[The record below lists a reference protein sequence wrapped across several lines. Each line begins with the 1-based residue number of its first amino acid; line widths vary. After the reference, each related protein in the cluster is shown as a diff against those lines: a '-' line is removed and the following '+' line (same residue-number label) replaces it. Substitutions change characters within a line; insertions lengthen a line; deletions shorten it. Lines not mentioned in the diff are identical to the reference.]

1 MTESDATSASLP
13 VPFFGIPS
21 SGTGR
26 QRLEKLRQSF
36 SGAHIHAL
44 LVTHLPHVRYLTGF
58 SGSNGVCLVT
68 NRTCYFLSDGRYR
81 EQVRQ
86 EVERARVVIA
96 KGTLFSEISSR
107 KLLKGIERVGVESH
121 YLSVASLET
130 LKKLFPRV
138 KFVSTRSLIENIAS
152 VKDELEIGYIK
163 KAVAI
168 TDRVFSKIL
177 NILKAGV
184 SEQDIAAEISY
195 LHKKFGAEADAFEPI
210 VASGT
215 RGALPHARP
224 SAKKI
229 RNGELVTLDFGCR
242 YNGYH
247 SDLTRTI
254 AVGKPSAKARTMY
267 QVVLDAQQR
276 ALDAVASSMKAQA
289 LDTVARSFIRKK
301 GFGKY
306 FTHSLGHGLGL
317 EIHEVPR
324 ISALSKDILC
334 EGNVITIEP
343 GIYIPHFGGVRI
355 EDDVVIRYSS
365 CEILNKSPKELI
377 VV

>member
-1 MTESDATSASLP
+1 MTESDATSACLP
-13 VPFFGIPS
+13 A
-21 SGTGR
+21 GR
-26 QRLEKLRQSF
+26 QRLEELRQSF
-36 SGAHIHAL
+36 SAVRIHAL

-58 SGSNGVCLVT
+58 SGSSGICLVT
-68 NRTCYFLSDGRYR
+68 KNKCYFLSDGRYR
-81 EQVRQ
+81 EQARK
-86 EVERARVVIA
+86 EVNRASVIIA
-96 KGTLFSEISSR
+96 KGTLFSEISNR
-107 KLLKGIERVGVESH
+107 KLLNGVGRVGVESH
-121 YLSVASLET
+121 YLSVSSLET
-130 LKKLFPRV
+130 LKNLFSRT
-138 KFVSTRSLIENIAS
+138 KFVSTQSLMEKITA
-152 VKDELEIGYIK
+152 VKDASEIEFIK

-168 TDRVFSKIL
+168 TDRVFKKIL

-242 YNGYH
+242 YHGYH
-247 SDLTRTI
+247 SDLTRTV
-254 AVGKPSAKARTMY
+254 AVGKPSSKARKIY
-267 QVVLDAQQR
+267 QVVLDAQQH
-276 ALDAVASSMKAQA
+276 ALDAVASNMKAQA
-289 LDTVARSFIRKK
+289 LDAVARSYIKKK

-306 FTHSLGHGLGL
+306 FIHSLGHGLGL
-317 EIHEVPR
+317 EIHEIPR

-343 GIYIPHFGGVRI
+343 GIYIPRFGGVRI
-355 EDDVVIRYSS
+355 EDDVVIRKSS
-365 CEILNKSPKELI
+365 CEVLNKSTKELI